1 MNILLEEVI
10 SDRYKIS
17 NEILDGLHQTSW
29 SKHTRFFAFPLSP
42 KKTDE
47 IRYFV
52 DAATSPYR
60 HRVLSDEDKREVGG
74 ATGWEEVMQFWVF
87 KEKQNSLMTAFTV
100 LFASDLNT
108 PYRSQIVEGDQKG
121 LTGWTI
127 HSVFYAYTSP
137 GILYKIATLKNYYYI
152 IKRQRYLLVTL
163 NINVVLDALMRRD
176 WSYLNTAIPEDIIA
190 NVDQMNPEECS
201 NTCAEGLSDAKGCKL
216 FTWKNVDGKK
226 CWLFKT
232 DNLAGTEEYG
242 SYSGLPR
249 KIGNKEFEH

>member
-17 NEILDGLHQTSW
+17 KEILDGLHQTSW
-29 SKHTRFFAFPLSP
+29 SKHTRFFAFPSSP
-42 KKTDE
+42 KKTNE

-100 LFASDLNT
+100 PFASDLNT

-121 LTGWTI
+121 LIGWTI

-137 GILYKIATLKNYYYI
+137 GILYKIAT
-152 IKRQRYLLVTL
+152 
-163 NINVVLDALMRRD
+163 
-176 WSYLNTAIPEDIIA
+176 
-190 NVDQMNPEECS
+190 
-201 NTCAEGLSDAKGCKL
+201 
-216 FTWKNVDGKK
+216 
-226 CWLFKT
+226 
-232 DNLAGTEEYG
+232 
-242 SYSGLPR
+242 
-249 KIGNKEFEH
+249 

>member
-1 MNILLEEVI
+1 MEEG
-10 SDRYKIS
+10 R
-17 NEILDGLHQTSW
+17 W
-29 SKHTRFFAFPLSP
+29 FF
-42 KKTDE
+42 
-47 IRYFV
+47 
-52 DAATSPYR
+52 
-60 HRVLSDEDKREVGG
+60 
-74 ATGWEEVMQFWVF
+74 
-87 KEKQNSLMTAFTV
+87 
-100 LFASDLNT
+100 
-108 PYRSQIVEGDQKG
+108 
-121 LTGWTI
+121 
-127 HSVFYAYTSP
+127 
-137 GILYKIATLKNYYYI
+137 
-152 IKRQRYLLVTL
+152 KRQRYLLVTL